1 MNITVKELPSSRVEV
16 SGELEAKRFDEYIA
30 KTTRDF
36 VAESELAGFRK
47 GKAPEK
53 MVLEHVGETNL
64 LQTSAENALKELWP
78 SVLEDNHIEA
88 IGPAEFHLLK
98 LARGNNL
105 VWQAA
110 ITVLPKVGLP
120 DYRDIAKKINAKKEN
135 APVEVLSKEVDET
148 LAYIQKARTPEE
160 ATPPPLDDAYAK
172 AVGNFPSL
180 EALKDSIRDGIRSE
194 KEEKGKEAHRLKI
207 IDEIANAA
215 LIDIPSLMIDAER
228 EKMLHEL
235 KGSIA
240 DMGLKWEDYLLHLK
254 KTESDLKKEWGDAA
268 RRRVRTG
275 LALRE
280 IARKENINP
289 ADEEIQA
296 QVERILRPYSD
307 DDRKNIDQSRVK
319 DYAYGIVRNEKVL
332 QLLEGQ

>member
-1 MNITVKELPSSRVEV
+1 
-16 SGELEAKRFDEYIA
+16 
-30 KTTRDF
+30 
-36 VAESELAGFRK
+36 
-47 GKAPEK
+47 
-53 MVLEHVGETNL
+53 
-64 LQTSAENALKELWP
+64 
-78 SVLEDNHIEA
+78 
-88 IGPAEFHLLK
+88 
-98 LARGNNL
+98 
-105 VWQAA
+105 
-110 ITVLPKVGLP
+110 
-120 DYRDIAKKINAKKEN
+120 
-135 APVEVLSKEVDET
+135 
-148 LAYIQKARTPEE
+148 
-160 ATPPPLDDAYAK
+160 
-172 AVGNFPSL
+172 
-180 EALKDSIRDGIRSE
+180 
-194 KEEKGKEAHRLKI
+194 
-207 IDEIANAA
+207 
-215 LIDIPSLMIDAER
+215 MIDAER

-319 DYAYGIVRNEKVL
+319 DYAYGIVRNEKVF
-332 QLLEGQ
+332 QLLESQ

>member
-16 SGELEAKRFDEYIA
+16 SGELEAGRFDEYIA

-105 VWQAA
+105 VWKAA

-135 APVEVLSKEVDET
+135 APIEVLDKEVDET
-148 LAYIQKARTPEE
+148 LAYIQKARTPEG
-160 ATPPPLDDAYAK
+160 TTTPPLDDAYAK

-194 KEEKGKEAHRLKI
+194 KEEKAKEAHRLKI
-207 IDEIANAA
+207 IDEIANDAS
-215 LIDIPSLMIDAER
+215 IDIPDLMVDAER
-228 EKMLHEL
+228 EKMLNEL
-235 KGSIA
+235 RGSIA

-254 KTESDLKKEWGDAA
+254 KTESDLKKEWGDDA

-280 IARKENINP
+280 IARKESINP
-289 ADEEIQA
+289 ADEEIQT
-296 QVERILRPYSD
+296 QVERMLRPYSD
-307 DDRKNIDQSRVK
+307 EDRKNIDQSRVA
-319 DYAYGIVRNEKVL
+319 DYAYGIVRNEKVF
-332 QLLEGQ
+332 QLLESR